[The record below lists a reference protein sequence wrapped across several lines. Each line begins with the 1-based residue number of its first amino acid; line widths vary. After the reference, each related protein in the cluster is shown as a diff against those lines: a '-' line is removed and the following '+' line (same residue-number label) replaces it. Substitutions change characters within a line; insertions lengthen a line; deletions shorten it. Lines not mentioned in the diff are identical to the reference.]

1 MRGSDRQN
9 PVYSIGVVQRLTGL
23 SGRQIRYYE
32 EQGLIS
38 PHRTK
43 GNQRMYTPSEVDLL
57 KRIKRLLEQG
67 YNIEGVR
74 RALAANPEPTQ
85 TPEDNGHE
93 MDHESV
99 VDYLRRPNRLTSLFP
114 ISDRSEL
121 EKLLRDLSK

>member
-1 MRGSDRQN
+1 MKGSDRQN
-9 PVYSIGVVQRLTGL
+9 PVYSIGVVQKLTGL

-32 EQGLIS
+32 DQGLIS

-43 GNQRMYTPSEVDLL
+43 GNQRIYTPSEVELL

-74 RALAANPEPTQ
+74 RTLVSNPEPAP
-85 TPEDNGHE
+85 TPEDNTQQVE
-93 MDHESV
+93 HESV
-99 VDYLRRPNRLTSLFP
+99 VDYLRRPSKLTSLFP